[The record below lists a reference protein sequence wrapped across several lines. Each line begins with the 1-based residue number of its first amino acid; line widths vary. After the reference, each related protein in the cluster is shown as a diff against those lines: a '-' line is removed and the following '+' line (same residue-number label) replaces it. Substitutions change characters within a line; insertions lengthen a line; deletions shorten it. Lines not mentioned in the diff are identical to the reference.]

1 MRFLVTG
8 AAGFIGSNLARAL
21 CDYGHSVV
29 GIDSFHGYYSRSLKE
44 SNLATLLKIQNF

>member
-21 CDYGHSVV
+21 CEYGHSVV

-44 SNLATLLKIQNF
+44 SNLATLLKSQNF